1 MLSSIGSAIRLAV
14 LSVAAIFVAGCT
26 HAEEEVPIAP
36 LVPAAGRV
44 DPGLGPGTRALST
57 GPGYKGSPSWSP
69 GGDRIAFTVDGYVVD
84 RPTDSEDPRRSTTRD
99 FTAEDTEWISEDT
112 LMILGAASPSGTE
125 ETPSSLY
132 RARAERDSLEL
143 ERVEEEVSAIGPG
156 RGGLIL
162 ARGRE
167 AFESK
172 LALTRGNGD
181 VRRLYSESIEGRV
194 ASLSVSPDGDEA
206 ALTVRPPGD
215 LETSRLL
222 VFDLRKGRVRET
234 TRLHGNQEILGTP
247 QWTERYLYFV
257 AGVKNTPVDRDGS
270 EPPYEIFRV
279 TEEGGAPEPA
289 PGVGEDFVAASIRV
303 SPDGERLAVIGR
315 LNPKS
320 PTNLYVLDP
329 LAEDLTAVTTNEDM
343 EIKTGPDDLA
353 WSPGG
358 ESIVVIA
365 RGTPST
371 EPEVH
376 AAPAVRLLEDF
387 YNLYEIPVGGPE
399 DAPR

>member
-1 MLSSIGSAIRLAV
+1 MLSRIGPAKRIAVLAV
-14 LSVAAIFVAGCT
+14 AAVFVAGCT
-26 HAEEEVPIAP
+26 HAEEEVSIAP
-36 LVPAAGRV
+36 LVPAAGRL
-44 DPGLGPGTRALST
+44 DPGLGPETRALSS

-69 GGDRIAFTVDGYVVD
+69 RGTRIAFTVDGYVVD
-84 RPTDSEDPRRSTTRD
+84 RPTDSEVPRRWTTRD

-112 LMILGAASPSGTE
+112 LMILGAASPTGTG

-132 RARAERDSLEL
+132 RTRAEGDSLEL
-143 ERVEEEVSAIGPG
+143 ERVEKDVSAIGTG

-162 ARGRE
+162 AHGRG
-167 AFESK
+167 ASESG

-194 ASLSVSPDGDEA
+194 AALSVSPDGDEA
-206 ALTVRPPGD
+206 VLTVRPPGD
-215 LETSRLL
+215 LETSRLHM
-222 VFDLRKGRVRET
+222 FDLRKGRVREI
-234 TRLHGNQEILGTP
+234 TRLDGNREILGTP
-247 QWTERYLYFV
+247 QWRGQYLYFV
-257 AGVKNTPVDRDGS
+257 AGMKNEPLDTDGS
-270 EPPYEIFRV
+270 EPLYEIFRV
-279 TEEGGAPEPA
+279 PEEGGAPEPA
-289 PGVGEDFVAASIRV
+289 PGVGENFVAASIRV

-315 LNPKS
+315 LNPQA

-358 ESIVVIA
+358 ESVVVVA

-399 DAPR
+399 DAPQ